1 MSEVIQAFEGFL
13 GLLDSWLG
21 SSIWFPYVL
30 VGVGVWFTIYLG
42 FPQFRYFMRA
52 LRFLFGKEGDSNAP
66 GDTTHFRALTTA
78 LSGTVGT
85 GNIGGVAFALFL
97 GGPAAL
103 FWMWVTAFVGMTTKF
118 VEVTLSHKYREFDD
132 KGEIAGGPMYYM
144 EKRLNMKWLAV
155 IFAFA
160 TLLSAIGTGC
170 LPQSNNLANGLE
182 SSFGIPT
189 WISGLVLAVLLGLV
203 VIGGIKRIAAVASKI
218 VPIMA
223 VFYLVGAVGVIIVNA
238 ENIWP
243 SFVSIFESIFT
254 GSSALGGFLGASFAY
269 AFTHGVNRGIFSN
282 EAGQGS
288 APIAHASAKADDPV
302 PEGLVSLLEPFI
314 DTLVICTI
322 TGLVILSSGAW
333 ADKFPNQFTH
343 ANTEIVAGVYT
354 DENPSHVEMLS
365 AHLGR
370 TPPAN
375 DPIKPLTAELPVV
388 DGGIVDADF
397 TVIHNRSIG
406 ENVFVRQNGE
416 PYSGVLVVDSGVIES
431 DVELHGD
438 SLIHSVNLTVE
449 AFKRGIFGD
458 MGQYAVT
465 ISLVLFAFSTALA
478 WSYYGD
484 RAILYL
490 FGPKALTPYRLIY
503 CAAFLIG
510 STMDTTLIWKI
521 AAVFVVL
528 MALPNLFG
536 ITMLSREMKSTVRN
550 FMDPAKEKAT

>member
-1 MSEVIQAFEGFL
+1 MNEVIAAFEHIL
-13 GLLDSWLG
+13 ELLDSWLG

-30 VGVGVWFTIYLG
+30 VGVGLWFTVYLG
-42 FPQFRYFMRA
+42 FPQFRYFRRA
-52 LRFLFGKEGDSNAP
+52 CRLLAGKETKANAP

-118 VEVTLSHKYREFDD
+118 VEVTLSHKYREFDS
-132 KGEIAGGPMYYM
+132 KGEVAGGPMYYM

-155 IFAFA
+155 TFAVA

-170 LPQSNNLANGLE
+170 LPQSNNLANGIE
-182 SSFGIPT
+182 TSFGVPA
-189 WISGLVLAVLLGLV
+189 WITGLLLAILLGLV

-218 VPIMA
+218 VPVMA
-223 VFYLVGAVGVIIVNA
+223 ALYLIGAFGVIVVHV

-243 SFVSIFESIFT
+243 SIVSIFDSIFS
-254 GSSALGGFLGASFAY
+254 GSAALGGFLGASFAY

-288 APIAHASAKADDPV
+288 AAIAHASAKADHPI

-333 ADKFPNQFTH
+333 ADKFPHEFSRT
-343 ANTEIVAGVYT
+343 NTEFIAGVFS
-354 DENPSHVEMLS
+354 DENPADIVSLS
-365 AHLGR
+365 EHLGR
-370 TPPAN
+370 KPPEN
-375 DPIKPLTAELPVV
+375 NPVKPLTAELNVV
-388 DGGIVDADF
+388 NGKIEEGGLTI
-397 TVIHNRSIG
+397 IHNRSVA
-406 ENVFVRQNGE
+406 ENVVVLQDGE
-416 PYSGVLVVDSGVIES
+416 PYNGKLVVDHGTHSN
-431 DVELHGD
+431 DVVLHGD
-438 SLIHSVNLTVE
+438 SLVHSVNLTVE

-465 ISLVLFAFSTALA
+465 VSLVLFAFSTALA

-490 FGPKALTPYRLIY
+490 FGPKALTPYRLLY
-503 CAAFLIG
+503 CTAFLIG
-510 STMDTTLIWKI
+510 SFMDTTLIWKI

-536 ITMLSREMKSTVRN
+536 ITMLSKEMKTTARD
-550 FMDPAKEKAT
+550 FMQRKEETPA